1 MGRTVVS
8 SAMHLEE
15 LAPSTVKMSK
25 QTGYDTLDPDETRA
39 YIADSLRIY
48 SKQYWPY
55 KIRSRR
61 NPISAFK
68 TTWKIKHDGKHI
80 GHINLETDYPHG
92 VGLGYGISETI
103 IKHEKRRW
111 YAAHVKMV
119 AQHVKTRIDWHFKVG
134 EWWDIHGIPS
144 SIKARK
150 EWCAVYEAVQNYRSE
165 RQRECQKPTLADILD
180 FLNPDYS
187 FGMGDDLPVFQRSTI
202 KKIVAAG
209 DAGKFDHMKSY

>member
-1 MGRTVVS
+1 MAETVVNS
-8 SAMHLEE
+8 NAHLEE
-15 LAPSTVKMSK
+15 LAPSTAKMSK
-25 QTGYDTLDPDETRA
+25 QTGYDTLDPYETRA
-39 YIADSLRIY
+39 YIADALRIY

-80 GHINLETDYPHG
+80 GDIYLETHKPHG
-92 VGLGYGISETI
+92 VGLDYGISKAI
-103 IKHEKRRW
+103 VKHGKLKF

-134 EWWDIHGIPS
+134 EGWDIHGIPS

-150 EWCAVYEAVQNYRSE
+150 QWYAVYEAVQNYRSE
-165 RQRECQKPTLADILD
+165 RQRECQKPTLADIVD
-180 FLNPDYS
+180 FLNPEYS
-187 FGMGDDLPVFQRSTI
+187 FGMGDDLPVFKRSTI
-202 KKIVAAG
+202 KKIIAAG
-209 DAGKFDHMKSY
+209 DAGKLDHMKSY